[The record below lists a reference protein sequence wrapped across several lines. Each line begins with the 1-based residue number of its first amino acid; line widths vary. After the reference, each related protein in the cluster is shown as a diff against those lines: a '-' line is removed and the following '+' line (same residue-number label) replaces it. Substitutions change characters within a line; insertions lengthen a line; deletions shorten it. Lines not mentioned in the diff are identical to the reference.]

1 MGKREE
7 TEKQILNAAVH
18 IISEKGYN
26 ATKTN
31 EIAAL
36 ANTSEAIIFK
46 YYKTKKGLLAAII
59 NKAVEVLGREL
70 AYKPIQKILTN
81 NADKSL
87 DEVFDMIIEDR
98 IKLILKNHALLKV
111 LLTEVQYHSDLR
123 DLVLEQVVNPIF
135 MEFKIFMKVQRE
147 LGLIDPELD
156 DEIILR
162 MIASGLFSG
171 VLKRVIM
178 NQPFDEVE
186 IKREMLQVKRILMKG
201 ITPGSQR

>member
-7 TEKQILNAAVH
+7 TEKQILNAAVQ

-26 ATKTN
+26 ATKTS
-31 EIAAL
+31 EIAIL
-36 ANTSEAIIFK
+36 ADISEAIIFK
-46 YYKTKKGLLAAII
+46 YYKTKKGLLTAIV
-59 NKAVEVLGREL
+59 NKAIEVLGREL
-70 AYKPIQKILTN
+70 AYKPIQRILTSS
-81 NADKSL
+81 ADKSL

-98 IKLILKNHALLKV
+98 IQLILKNHALLKV
-111 LLTEVQYHSDLR
+111 MLTEVQYHTDLR
-123 DLVLEQVVNPIF
+123 DLVLDQVVNPIF
-135 MEFKIFMKVQRE
+135 KDFRVFMKVQRD

-162 MIASGLFSG
+162 MIASGLFSS

-201 ITPGSQR
+201 IMLNS

>member
-7 TEKQILNAAVH
+7 TEKQILNAAVQ

-31 EIAAL
+31 EIATL

-70 AYKPIQKILTN
+70 AYKPIRKILTQ

-98 IKLILKNHALLKV
+98 IQLILKNHAILKV

-135 MEFKIFMKVQRE
+135 MEFKIFMKGQRD
-147 LGLIDPELD
+147 LGLIDSELD

-162 MIASGLFSG
+162 MIASGLFSC

-178 NQPFDEVE
+178 NQAFDEVE
-186 IKREMLQVKRILMKG
+186 IKNEMLQVKKILMKG
-201 ITPGSQR
+201 ITA

>member
-36 ANTSEAIIFK
+36 AHTSEAIIFK

-123 DLVLEQVVNPIF
+123 DLVLDQVVNPIF

-186 IKREMLQVKRILMKG
+186 IKKEMLQVKRILMKG
-201 ITPGSQR
+201 IASQS

>member
-7 TEKQILNAAVH
+7 TEKQILNAAVQ

-31 EIAAL
+31 EIATL

-46 YYKTKKGLLAAII
+46 YYKTKKGLLEAII
-59 NKAVEVLGREL
+59 SKAVEVLGREL
-70 AYKPIQKILTN
+70 AYKPIRKILAN

-98 IKLILKNHALLKV
+98 IQLILKNHALLKV

-123 DLVLEQVVNPIF
+123 DIVLEQVVNPIF
-135 MEFKIFMKVQRE
+135 LEFKIFMKGQRE

-162 MIASGLFSG
+162 MIASGLFSC

-178 NQPFDEVE
+178 NQAFDEVE
-186 IKREMLQVKRILMKG
+186 IKNEMLQVKKILMKG
-201 ITPGSQR
+201 IIF